1 MFKDITGGGFLEL
14 LVGTDIIE
22 INRIKAA
29 IEKSERNHFLEKI
42 FTANEIKYCEGRN
55 AAKYESY
62 AARFA
67 GKEAVSKAFG
77 TGIGAKAAFNEI
89 EILND
94 NLGKPYVILHGV
106 AKEYYTKL
114 GSSGIS
120 IALSHCKSYAIAYV
134 SIFVNKKGSFT

>member
-1 MFKDITGGGFLEL
+1 MEL
-14 LVGTDIIE
+14 LVGTDIID
-22 INRIKAA
+22 IDRIKTA
-29 IEKSERNHFLEKI
+29 IEKSEGNSFLERI
-42 FTANEIKYCEGRN
+42 FTLNEIKYCEGRN

-94 NLGKPYVILHGV
+94 NLGKPYVILHGA
-106 AKEYYTKL
+106 AKEYFEKI
-114 GSSGIS
+114 GSTGIS
-120 IALSHCKSYAIAYV
+120 ISLSHCKSFAIAYV
-134 SIFVNKKGSFT
+134 SIIVK

>member
-1 MFKDITGGGFLEL
+1 MEL

-22 INRIKAA
+22 IDRIKTA
-29 IEKSERNHFLEKI
+29 IEKSEGNSFLERI
-42 FTANEIKYCEGRN
+42 FTLNEIKYCEGRN

-94 NLGKPYVILHGV
+94 NLGKPYVILHGA
-106 AKEYYTKL
+106 AKEYFEKI
-114 GSSGIS
+114 GSTGIS
-120 IALSHCKSYAIAYV
+120 ISLSHCKSFAIAYV
-134 SIFVNKKGSFT
+134 SIIVK

>member
-1 MFKDITGGGFLEL
+1 MAFLEL

-22 INRIKAA
+22 IDRIKVA
-29 IEKSERNHFLEKI
+29 IEKSRRNSFLEKV
-42 FTANEIKYCEGRN
+42 FTANEIKYCEGRK
-55 AAKYESY
+55 ASKYESY

-94 NLGKPYVILHGV
+94 NLGKPYVVLHGA
-106 AKEYYTKL
+106 AKEYFT
-114 GSSGIS
+114 S
-120 IALSHCKSYAIAYV
+120 IASSEVSISLSHCKDYAIAYV

>member
-1 MFKDITGGGFLEL
+1 VAFLEV

-22 INRIKAA
+22 IDRIKTA
-29 IEKSERNHFLEKI
+29 IEKSESNGFLEKI
-42 FTANEIKYCEGRN
+42 YTANEIKSCEGRN
-55 AAKYESY
+55 ASKYESY

-94 NLGKPYVILHGV
+94 NLGKPYVILHGA
-106 AKEYYTKL
+106 AKEYLTST
-114 GSSGIS
+114 GSCGVSIS
-120 IALSHCKSYAIAYV
+120 LSHCKNYAIAYV
-134 SIFVNKKGSFT
+134 SIFINKKGSFT

>member
-1 MFKDITGGGFLEL
+1 MEL

-22 INRIKAA
+22 IDRIKTA

-42 FTANEIKYCEGRN
+42 FTDNEVKYCEGRN
-55 AAKYESY
+55 ATKYESY

-77 TGIGAKAAFNEI
+77 TGIGANAAFKEI

-94 NLGKPYVILHGV
+94 NLGKPYVVLHGA
-106 AKEYYTKL
+106 AKEYYEKIGTAGL
-114 GSSGIS
+114 SIS
-120 IALSHCKSYAIAYV
+120 LSHCKSYAIAYV

>member
-1 MFKDITGGGFLEL
+1 MEL

-22 INRIKAA
+22 IDRIKTA
-29 IEKSERNHFLEKI
+29 IEKSEGNSFLERI
-42 FTANEIKYCEGRN
+42 FTLNEIKYCEGRN
-55 AAKYESY
+55 AAKYKSY

-94 NLGKPYVILHGV
+94 NLGKPYVILHGA
-106 AKEYYTKL
+106 AKEYFEKI
-114 GSSGIS
+114 GSTGIS
-120 IALSHCKSYAIAYV
+120 ISLSHCKSFAIAYV
-134 SIFVNKKGSFT
+134 SIIVK